1 MVVEDIIVN
10 IEEIIMGKILLT
22 TKSGTIVNQNHI
34 YIYKI
39 THENECYKCDMEKC
53 GMEANDTSIDIDL
66 PNTLN

>member
-1 MVVEDIIVN
+1 
-10 IEEIIMGKILLT
+10 MGKILLT

-39 THENECYKCDMEKC
+39 THENECYKCDMEAYKNECYKC